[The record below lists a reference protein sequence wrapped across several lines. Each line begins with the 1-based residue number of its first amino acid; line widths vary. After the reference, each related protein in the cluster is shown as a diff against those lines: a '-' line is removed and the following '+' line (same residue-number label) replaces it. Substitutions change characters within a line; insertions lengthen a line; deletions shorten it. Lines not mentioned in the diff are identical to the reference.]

1 MSYKHCEIYKQ
12 GCENS
17 LFTQVRVPQ
26 GFYHNAK
33 GLLGEAQLK
42 ENTGML
48 FKRCSSIHM
57 FGMKIPLDIIFLASD
72 GRIIKCVSGLQP
84 WKVSGCLGSSMTLEL
99 PKGSIEKTGLKQNM
113 KLEIKECKNQE

>member
-1 MSYKHCEIYKQ
+1 MSYKYCEIYKQ
-12 GCENS
+12 GSENS
-17 LFTQVRVPQ
+17 LFTQVRIPQ

-48 FKRCSSIHM
+48 FKRCSNIHM
-57 FGMKIPLDIIFLASD
+57 FGMKMPLDIIFLASD
-72 GRIIKCVSGLQP
+72 GRIIKCVNSLQP

-99 PKGSIEKTGLKQNM
+99 PKGSIEKTGLKQSM
-113 KLEIKECKNQE
+113 KLEIKECKK